1 MKIKFNVTTS
11 YNWSGAPVGIIR
23 TEIEILKALKKTPGL
38 QISLFVIENGSCYP
52 LTFEDYEKG
61 NSDKGS
67 KPVTQSP
74 RQEEFIVPLVSRKEA
89 LKRLAQASLSLS
101 PRPIRPVM
109 NLAANTCAK
118 LLKKIIRYKRNYQV
132 KRMLPGKPVQHTSN
146 IKKTIGFENSNLFE
160 DGDVIITC
168 GLDWELLDLFEN
180 LYFLKKDKQVKVVS
194 FCYDLIPVYFPQYCT
209 WNTVCSFSSY
219 FLDLIEASDLI
230 CCISKSTEKDLH
242 RFISETGAKEVTTS
256 VLYLGADIK
265 RNSRGC
271 SYEASK
277 INVRLDVPYLLY
289 VSTIERRKN
298 HEVLYKA
305 YRKLI
310 EDGYGDVL
318 PDLYFV
324 GMEGWGV
331 HDFLRDLSLDPLI
344 GDKIRILGRLDD
356 AQLEQLYENSLFVLF
371 PSLYEGW
378 GLGVAE
384 SLSFGKFVL
393 SSDRGSLPEVG
404 RNLVDYVD
412 PLRPD
417 LWAEKILFYSTDK
430 EALRNKEDEI
440 KKMWAP
446 YTWEATAKK
455 LLNDLK
461 DLDIKSQSK

>member
-11 YNWSGAPVGIIR
+11 YNWRGSPVGIVR
-23 TEIEILKALKKTPGL
+23 TEIEILKAIRKLPGVQL
-38 QISLFVIENGSCYP
+38 SLFIIENESVYP

-61 NSDKGS
+61 KSVETPHAVI
-67 KPVTQSP
+67 PVEPQK
-74 RQEEFIVPLVSRKEA
+74 EYVVPLVSKKEA

-101 PRPIRPVM
+101 PEALRPAI
-109 NLAANTCAK
+109 NLVANSCAG
-118 LLKKIIRYKRNYQV
+118 LLKKILRVKKNYNVRHRLSLNLERQSQNV
-132 KRMLPGKPVQHTSN
+132 N
-146 IKKTIGFENSNLFE
+146 KKSGFENSDFFD
-160 DGDVIITC
+160 DGDVIITA
-168 GLDWELLDLFEN
+168 GLDWEIPNLFEN
-180 LYFLKKDKQVKVVS
+180 LYFLKKDKQINIVS
-194 FCYDLIPVYFPQYCT
+194 FCYDLIPVYYPQYCT
-209 WNTVCSFSSY
+209 FNTVCLFSSY
-219 FLDLIEASDLI
+219 FLDLIETSDLI
-230 CCISKSTEKDLH
+230 CCISKSTERDLR
-242 RFISETGAKEVTTS
+242 RFISETGAKETATS

-265 RNSRGC
+265 TNPNSC
-271 SYEASK
+271 STETCK

-298 HEVLYKA
+298 HEVLYRA